1 MDRTIPGAAMTKDG
15 NLTSFALRLPR
26 STRRQANE
34 IAKNEGI
41 SLNQFITIALAERI
55 VRLESGSP
63 GREEDTS
70 RRGPENTA

>member
-1 MDRTIPGAAMTKDG
+1 MTKDE

-55 VRLESGSP
+55 VRLQSSSLAPEK
-63 GREEDTS
+63 DTS
-70 RRGPENTA
+70 RRDPENTG